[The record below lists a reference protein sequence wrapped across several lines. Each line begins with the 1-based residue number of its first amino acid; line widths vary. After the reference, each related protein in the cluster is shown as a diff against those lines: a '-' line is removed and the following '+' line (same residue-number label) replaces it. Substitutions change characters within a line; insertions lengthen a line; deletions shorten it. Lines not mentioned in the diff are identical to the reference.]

1 MESLETFQSDTI
13 ERPIYRRRLFLA
25 LVVSLILHAGIIYW
39 FRQTRLPEFN
49 NAPVERLVPRIFS
62 IKNITIDEKLLDG
75 SEQQAQV
82 PKPKSV
88 EPAPKPIDLP
98 DESPLAGVSEGKM
111 VPPVP
116 AAPKMV
122 KPIAS
127 DKPVADASET
137 QTIARVQDTAKL
149 AMDQDL
155 DSLRDSLLHDQPA
168 DVTDSSSI
176 KLPPANHTT
185 GSQADTQA
193 MAAVSGRLDKL
204 LNTGLHNGDA
214 PVTMPGGALFEF
226 DKSDLRPAA
235 MDQLRLLGMLIKR
248 SPNVT
253 FTIEGYTDSFGDPT
267 YNQQL
272 SQARADAVREWLI
285 QNMDVDPS
293 HIQSIG
299 YGATNFLVAPQ
310 SVDMHSQGSIDREKT
325 LEQSNRR
332 VEIRF
337 KFPKRQE

>member
-116 AAPKMV
+116 AAPKMG

-168 DVTDSSSI
+168 DVTD
-176 KLPPANHTT
+176 
-185 GSQADTQA
+185 
-193 MAAVSGRLDKL
+193 
-204 LNTGLHNGDA
+204 
-214 PVTMPGGALFEF
+214 
-226 DKSDLRPAA
+226 
-235 MDQLRLLGMLIKR
+235 
-248 SPNVT
+248 
-253 FTIEGYTDSFGDPT
+253 
-267 YNQQL
+267 
-272 SQARADAVREWLI
+272 
-285 QNMDVDPS
+285 
-293 HIQSIG
+293 
-299 YGATNFLVAPQ
+299 
-310 SVDMHSQGSIDREKT
+310 
-325 LEQSNRR
+325 
-332 VEIRF
+332 
-337 KFPKRQE
+337 